1 MVGAVHEIRR
11 HEANSGITTLNPAL
25 DGLARKRQAV
35 ERPCFAPILLLV

>member
-11 HEANSGITTLNPAL
+11 QEANSGITTFNPAL

-35 ERPCFAPILLLV
+35 EHRCFAPIFLLV